1 MLQIKYVYRSALIFK
16 NLPCPENSWLR
27 ACLQHKNGI
36 QDFIHDA
43 TVILKDC
50 VVNTP
55 VESLLIIYLSS
66 RSLKSGR
73 LLVTEIILCLDYVN
87 TNLQRVFFFFFL
99 STFKYV
105 PIAFEGVFC

>member
-1 MLQIKYVYRSALIFK
+1 MFIEVPLISETSPALK
-16 NLPCPENSWLR
+16 NSWLR
-27 ACLQHKNGI
+27 ACLQHKNGV

-55 VESLLIIYLSS
+55 IESLLTIYLSS
-66 RSLKSGR
+66 KSLKSGR

-87 TNLQRVFFFFFL
+87 TNL
-99 STFKYV
+99 
-105 PIAFEGVFC
+105 